1 MRKFFIIF
9 LILIVAL
16 VLVIDQAI
24 KDPGYILISVGDYL
38 IEASIWLPVA
48 GLVAALLLVWVLRE
62 LIAMLG
68 DAASPLTRW
77 RSKAAF
83 NRKNRKVSQG
93 QIELALGNWSNAK
106 KMLTASAKTAEAPM
120 MLYLSA
126 AQAAYQLGSFD
137 EGDALLEQARQDIPE
152 ASVAI
157 AIRQAELQLKHQ
169 QLTACR
175 ETLIQ
180 LQPRQPKNARILEL
194 LTELCIALKDWNL
207 LELNL
212 PNLAKHGL
220 HSAERQKELEQLTYS
235 RMLDQTFQAHKDELI
250 VALEKIKVIWKRKPK
265 SLNQDAS
272 LLLVYLNCLTKLDQP
287 QLAEKAC
294 TDFLKKQWDDRIIL
308 AYSKL
313 EGSEPAR
320 QFKQA
325 QSWYKRHQDN
335 AVFLLAF
342 GRLARRSEQWDKAME
357 YLKASLAIAPSKEV
371 DGELALL
378 SLQLGEHQKAN
389 EYFQRLVSATDG
401 HLV

>member
-1 MRKFFIIF
+1 MRKFFIIC
-9 LILIVAL
+9 LVVIVAI
-16 VLVIDQAI
+16 VLMIDQAI
-24 KDPGYILISVGDYL
+24 KDPGYILISAGDYL
-38 IEASIWLPVA
+38 VETSIWFPAMALLA
-48 GLVAALLLVWVLRE
+48 TLLLIWILIKLVAVLGNPLANWGSKTLL
-62 LIAMLG
+62 
-68 DAASPLTRW
+68 
-77 RSKAAF
+77 

-137 EGDALLEQARQDIPE
+137 EGDALLEQARQDIPK

-157 AIRQAELQLKHQ
+157 AIRQAELQLKHN
-169 QLTACR
+169 QLPACR

-180 LQPRQPKNARILEL
+180 LQPRHPKNARILEL
-194 LTELCIALKDWNL
+194 LTELCIAAKDWNL

-220 HSAERQKELEQLTYS
+220 HSAERHKELEQLTYS
-235 RMLDQTFQAHKDELI
+235 RLLNQTLNAHKDELI
-250 VALEKIKVIWKRKPK
+250 VALEETKVIWKRKPK

-272 LLLVYLNCLTKLDQP
+272 LLLVYLNCLAKLDQP

-294 TDFLKKQWDDRIIL
+294 SEFLKKQWDDRVIL

-313 EGSEPAR
+313 EGGEPAR

-325 QSWYKRHQDN
+325 QSWYKRHQGN
-335 AVFLLAF
+335 AVFLLAL
-342 GRLARRSEQWDKAME
+342 GRLARRSEQWDKAAE

-389 EYFQRLVSATDG
+389 EYFQRLVSATDSC
-401 HLV
+401 LV

>member
-1 MRKFFIIF
+1 MRKFFIVCLVVI
-9 LILIVAL
+9 IAIVL
-16 VLVIDQAI
+16 MIDQAI

-38 IEASIWLPVA
+38 IETSIWFPVMA
-48 GLVAALLLVWVLRE
+48 LLATLLLIWILIKLVAILSNPMTNWGR
-62 LIAMLG
+62 
-68 DAASPLTRW
+68 
-77 RSKAAF
+77 KARL
-83 NRKNRKVSQG
+83 NRKSRKASQG

-106 KMLTASAKTAEAPM
+106 KMLTASAKSAEAP
-120 MLYLSA
+120 LAHYLSA

-137 EGDALLEQARQDIPE
+137 EGDALLKQARKEIPE

-157 AIRQAELQLKHQ
+157 GIRQAELQLKHQ

-194 LTELCIALKDWNL
+194 LTELCMALKDWNL

-220 HSAERQKELEQLTYS
+220 HSSERQKELEQLTYS
-235 RMLDQTFQAHKDELI
+235 RLLSQTLHAHKDELI
-250 VALEKIKVIWKRKPK
+250 VALEEIKVIWKRKPK

-294 TDFLKKQWDDRIIL
+294 TEFLKKQWDDCIIL

-313 EGSEPAR
+313 EGGEPAR

-335 AVFLLAF
+335 AIFLLAI
-342 GRLARRSEQWDKAME
+342 GRLARRSKQWDKAME
-357 YLKASLAIAPSKEV
+357 YLKASLAITPSKEV